1 MHTLLIMTVLL
12 SIGAAVYQ
20 LFVLREALRGGEWGW
35 RVLIDPRPLVPR
47 RLRAQAAGLW
57 VVALVGLGALVLLW
71 L

>member
-1 MHTLLIMTVLL
+1 MQTLLIMTVLL
-12 SIGAAVYQ
+12 AVGAVVYQ

-35 RVLIDPRPLVPR
+35 RVLVDPRPLVPR

-57 VVALVGLGALVLLW
+57 AMTLVGLGALVLLW